1 MVEKTDQYIRIP
13 VANKKKDARIRTINI
28 GKGIK
33 ALYDAKNKVIVT
45 YLFDVNKY
53 TMKQAKD
60 WIKEHKSSGSY
71 SVMIE
76 NLSLVQEIKKESKSK
91 RDKVIDEVVKLMEG
105 RREL

>member
-1 MVEKTDQYIRIP
+1 MVEKTDRYIHIP
-13 VANKKKDARIRTINI
+13 VANKKKDAKIRTINI

-33 ALYDAKNKVIVT
+33 ALYDAKNKVILT

-60 WIKEHKSSGSY
+60 WVKEHKSSGSY

-76 NLSLVQEIKKESKSK
+76 NLSLVQEMKENSEFK
-91 RDKVIDEVVKLMEG
+91 RGKVIDEVVKLMEKA
-105 RREL
+105 